1 MVRVADDPATALL
14 AQTDGEPKQVG
25 WVLLELGRAA
35 SKQGV
40 GEGNIVAR
48 GDIQVDDLE
57 DGALV
62 LPAGGRPPFGPVK
75 PWAAWTAQTHRR
87 SITGWQ

>member
-1 MVRVADDPATALL
+1 MVLVADGPATALL

-25 WVLLELGRAA
+25 WVLLELVGRAA

-62 LPAGGRPPFGPVK
+62 LPAGDPGRPPFGPVEV
-75 PWAAWTAQTHRR
+75 
-87 SITGWQ
+87 